1 MDEARASRERK
12 EVERRQRIEASEDPK
27 EREERSRLKDI
38 RKKKEAAAEHQKQ
51 RDAEECAVRDH
62 HDALDKKMTERSKD
76 RLEYLLGQ
84 SEIFARLTD
93 GGKGGGTTMSS
104 KSDKK

>member
-12 EVERRQRIEASEDPK
+12 EEEQRRRIEASEDP
-27 EREERSRLKDI
+27 EEQEERSRLKE
-38 RKKKEAAAEHQKQ
+38 RKKKEAAAEHQKK

-62 HDALDKKMTERSKD
+62 HDTLDKKMTERSKG

-84 SEIFARLTD
+84 SEIFAKLTD
-93 GGKGGGTTMSS
+93 GGKGG
-104 KSDKK
+104 

>member
-12 EVERRQRIEASEDPK
+12 EEEQRRRIEASEDP
-27 EREERSRLKDI
+27 EEQEERSRLKE
-38 RKKKEAAAEHQKQ
+38 RKKKEAAAAEHQKK

-62 HDALDKKMTERSKD
+62 HDTLDKKMTERSKG

-84 SEIFARLTD
+84 SEIFAKLTD
-93 GGKGGGTTMSS
+93 GGKGG
-104 KSDKK
+104 